1 MKFMRIIYPF
11 IIGFVIMSDTID
23 AIRDKPIQP
32 PSGGGRQKPK
42 PNTPIKNET
51 QVPIITNGET
61 LTPSP
66 IDDVGVAIEKT
77 KTRIKKNYEHQQK
90 YYDKITNRPSIDSTE
105 SVTDSETQEVIDID
119 IKATDAF
126 LRSAT
131 FTDEE
136 TGDSP
141 KATDKIK
148 HKLLTVTQSAL
159 DNAKDGIEDLLSDG
173 RSGRRKK
180 KKAVVG
186 TIGGLVIFALT
197 LLLIVIVKKI

>member
-11 IIGFVIMSDTID
+11 IIGFVIMSDTTQ

-32 PSGGGRQKPK
+32 PSGGGRQKPL

-51 QVPIITNGET
+51 QVPIITNDET

-105 SVTDSETQEVIDID
+105 SMTDSETQEMTEID

-136 TGDSP
+136 TGESP
-141 KATDKIK
+141 RATDKIK

>member
-32 PSGGGRQKPK
+32 PSGGGRQKPL

-51 QVPIITNGET
+51 QVPIITNDET

-105 SVTDSETQEVIDID
+105 STTDSETQEMTEID

-136 TGDSP
+136 TGESP

>member
-11 IIGFVIMSDTID
+11 IIGFVIMSDTTQ

-32 PSGGGRQKPK
+32 PSGGGRQKPL

-51 QVPIITNGET
+51 QVPIITNDET

-77 KTRIKKNYEHQQK
+77 KTRIKKNYEHQHK

-105 SVTDSETQEVIDID
+105 STTDSETQEMTEID

-136 TGDSP
+136 TGESP